1 MPPPKDNLTES
12 LYRRRTVK
20 KKPSRSRARK
30 PGRTARIMALDPFF
44 IATLVLV
51 ACAVVLQ
58 FFLILWLEFF

>member
-12 LYRRRTVK
+12 LYRRRPVK
-20 KKPSRSRARK
+20 KKPARSRVRK
-30 PGRTARIMALDPFF
+30 PVRTARIMALDPFF